1 MKSTK
6 LAIALAGLLAVS
18 GTGVY
23 ASTNDTTT
31 DESTTTASTQCERG
45 ERGPGM
51 FGDREAGHAALIEAL
66 GLTEEEVDAAREN
79 GQSLPELAEEKGISI
94 EAFIDAIMTSHEE
107 KLATAVEEGNV
118 TQEEAD
124 QILADHEERFAD
136 VTSYDDLED
145 ARGMRGGREG
155 GRHGHGH
162 GPHHHEASSSDDDA
176 STESDS
182 NVENQSNSL

>member
-6 LAIALAGLLAVS
+6 LAIALVGLLAVS

-23 ASTNDTTT
+23 AATNDTT
-31 DESTTTASTQCERG
+31 DESTTTESTQCERS

-66 GLTEEEVDAAREN
+66 GLTEEEVDAALEN

-107 KLATAVEEGNV
+107 KLATAVEEGNL

-145 ARGMRGGREG
+145 IRGMRGGHEG
-155 GRHGHGH
+155 GRHGHG
-162 GPHHHEASSSDDDA
+162 PHHDDASSDDDA

>member
-1 MKSTK
+1 
-6 LAIALAGLLAVS
+6 
-18 GTGVY
+18 
-23 ASTNDTTT
+23 
-31 DESTTTASTQCERG
+31 
-45 ERGPGM
+45 
-51 FGDREAGHAALIEAL
+51 
-66 GLTEEEVDAAREN
+66 
-79 GQSLPELAEEKGISI
+79 
-94 EAFIDAIMTSHEE
+94 MTSHEE
-107 KLATAVEEGNV
+107 KLATAVEEGNL

-162 GPHHHEASSSDDDA
+162 GPHHDDSSSSDDDA
-176 STESDS
+176 STEGDS

>member
-23 ASTNDTTT
+23 AATNDTTT

-66 GLTEEEVDAAREN
+66 GLTQEEVDVAREN

-107 KLATAVEEGNV
+107 KLATAVEEGNL
-118 TQEEAD
+118 TQEDAD

-145 ARGMRGGREG
+145 IRGMRGGREG
-155 GRHGHGH
+155 GRHGHG
-162 GPHHHEASSSDDDA
+162 PHHDDSTSSDDDA
-176 STESDS
+176 SIESDS

>member
-23 ASTNDTTT
+23 AATNDTTT

-66 GLTEEEVDAAREN
+66 DLTEEVDAAREN

-94 EAFIDAIMTSHEE
+94 ETFIDAILTSHEE
-107 KLATAVEEGNV
+107 KLATAVEEGNL

-145 ARGMRGGREG
+145 IRGMRGGHEG
-155 GRHGHGH
+155 GRHGHG
-162 GPHHHEASSSDDDA
+162 PHHNDASSSDDDA

>member
-31 DESTTTASTQCERG
+31 DESTMTESTQCEHG
-45 ERGPGM
+45 EKGSRT
-51 FGDREAGHAALIEAL
+51 FGDRKAGHVALIEAL
-66 GLTEEEVDAAREN
+66 GLTEEEVNAAREN
-79 GQSLPELAEEKGISI
+79 RQALPELAEEKGISI

-107 KLATAVEEGNV
+107 KLATAVEEGKL
-118 TQEEAD
+118 TREEAD

-136 VTSYDDLED
+136 VSSYDDLED

-162 GPHHHEASSSDDDA
+162 GPHHDDA
-176 STESDS
+176 SESDS

>member
-23 ASTNDTTT
+23 AATNDTTT
-31 DESTTTASTQCERG
+31 DESTTTESTQCERG
-45 ERGPGM
+45 ERGSGM
-51 FGDREAGHAALIEAL
+51 VGDREAGHTALIEAL

-79 GQSLPELAEEKGISI
+79 RQSIHELAEEKGISI
-94 EAFIDAIMTSHEE
+94 DAFIDAIMTSHEE
-107 KLATAVEEGNV
+107 KLATAVEEGNM

-162 GPHHHEASSSDDDA
+162 GPHHDKSFSSDDDA